1 MLVSKLPDKTSDNIA
16 SEFGEKVAKGV
27 KALTK
32 NEEIEYNKQIED
44 VVQRIKQEPKEV
56 AIVKMADRLFNLR
69 DRVPNWS
76 DEKQAHYLQDAT
88 IILNELSYA
97 SKNLSEALKNAI
109 EKAKTF

>member
-1 MLVSKLPDKTSDNIA
+1 MSKLPDKTSDNIA
-16 SEFGEKVAKGV
+16 SEFCEKVAKGV

-69 DRVPNWS
+69 DSPLTGGES
-76 DEKQAHYLQDAT
+76 L
-88 IILNELSYA
+88 
-97 SKNLSEALKNAI
+97 
-109 EKAKTF
+109 